1 MAKNKGLQ
9 RKYPTRFKESDW
21 QTNLTECYGWIHKS
35 DRSRTEDKKQRMW
48 WSISSREEDTIK
60 ALSNPVGLK
69 LFKLIANT
77 TSIDSSQV
85 TTSDL
90 LLSQTNVTRKQFY
103 SNMSRLV
110 NKTGLVS
117 RNSGSYSLSNYG
129 KVVFQGLKIINRGS
143 RCFWTLKALDK
154 DGISS
159 SDIPVEQILEISAKL
174 IEDEDIRR
182 IVFEPIMIDM
192 QKKDVLYGSPY
203 DQRRN
208 KIEKRNKTRG

>member
-1 MAKNKGLQ
+1 M
-9 RKYPTRFKESDW
+9 Y
-21 QTNLTECYGWIHKS
+21 
-35 DRSRTEDKKQRMW
+35 
-48 WSISSREEDTIK
+48 
-60 ALSNPVGLK
+60 
-69 LFKLIANT
+69 
-77 TSIDSSQV
+77 
-85 TTSDL
+85 
-90 LLSQTNVTRKQFY
+90 
-103 SNMSRLV
+103 RLV
-110 NKTGLVS
+110 SKTGLIL
-117 RNSGSYSLSNYG
+117 RRSGRYTLSNYG
-129 KVVFQGLKIINRGS
+129 KVVFHSLSIINRGS

-208 KIEKRNKTRG
+208 KIEKRKRPEYKDIMIKD

>member
-21 QTNLTECYGWIHKS
+21 QTNLTECYGWIHTS
-35 DRSRTEDKKQRMW
+35 DRSRTEDKKQRTW

-110 NKTGLVS
+110 NKTGLILKKTGHY
-117 RNSGSYSLSNYG
+117 NS
-129 KVVFQGLKIINRGS
+129 I
-143 RCFWTLKALDK
+143 
-154 DGISS
+154 
-159 SDIPVEQILEISAKL
+159 KL
-174 IEDEDIRR
+174 W
-182 IVFEPIMIDM
+182 
-192 QKKDVLYGSPY
+192 
-203 DQRRN
+203 
-208 KIEKRNKTRG
+208 